1 VLCFSLVVA
10 RRAITDVM
18 KRKEGPP
25 VGHLILVG
33 SYMILKNGCDLD
45 NVVPLNVV
53 M

>member
-18 KRKEGPP
+18 KLKGRSACRAPY
-25 VGHLILVG
+25 IG
-33 SYMILKNGCDLD
+33 SYMILKNWCDLD